1 MTDSLYGELV
11 ADGVAASDIGYTN
24 FPGTG
29 GSFLAIVDTFFAAKA
44 AKAAKDG
51 YNARAFLTTIGSAS
65 TEPAFAKAKGS
76 APLRGDV
83 DASSLPPYQQAATK
97 ALTTD
102 TILLSITHGELLRPQ
117 YQQATYD
124 GVAAFTRS
132 RDPDDFTNKIQQV
145 VAGTVPTGH

>member
-1 MTDSLYGELV
+1 MTDLLYGELV
-11 ADGVAASDIGYTN
+11 ADGLAASDIGYTN

-29 GSFLAIVDTFFAAKA
+29 GSFLAIVDTFVA

-65 TEPAFAKAKGS
+65 TELAFAKAKGS

-97 ALTTD
+97 ALTTY

-124 GVAAFTRS
+124 GVAAFARS